1 VALEIVKD
9 AILKGPGAM
18 SMLVKFIEAHEA
30 RAKRR
35 EALKAK
41 SAAVYPGRR
50 PERQPDG
57 R

>member
-1 VALEIVKD
+1 MALEIVKD

-41 SAAVYPGRR
+41 
-50 PERQPDG
+50 
-57 R
+57 

>member
-1 VALEIVKD
+1 VALEMVKD

-18 SMLVKFIEAHEA
+18 SMLVKFIEANEA

-41 SAAVYPGRR
+41 
-50 PERQPDG
+50 
-57 R
+57 